1 MDKAAFFAAV
11 RQGILGPTLDPS
23 EVSGCEAIMDAMAGL
38 PRSWCAYALGTAYL
52 ETAHSM
58 QPVLEAN
65 WLSPASRERYFTR
78 MYDITGQRP
87 KKARELGN
95 TTPGDGAKY
104 PGRGYPQM
112 TGKANY
118 AKATAKLRAMGHDV
132 DLVANPELAMRPDIA
147 ALIMR
152 FGMVEGW
159 FTGKGFADY
168 LPYSGG
174 ATLKVYMPARRIING
189 MDRAADVASAAMSF
203 EAALAKGGWA

>member
-1 MDKAAFFAAV
+1 MNRQAFFDSC
-11 RQGILGPTLDPS
+11 RKGILGPTLEQG
-23 EVSGCEAIMDAMAGL
+23 EVDGCEAILTAMEGTPA
-38 PRSWCAYALGTAYL
+38 SWCAYALATAYL

-65 WLSPASRERYFTR
+65 WLSESARNRYFTR

-95 TTPGDGAKY
+95 LSPGDGIKY

-118 AKATAKLRAMGHDV
+118 AKATAKLKAMGHDV
-132 DLVANPELAMRPDIA
+132 DLVANPDLAMRPDIA

-152 FGMVEGW
+152 YGMVESW
-159 FTGKGFADY
+159 FTGKGFADF
-168 LPYSGG
+168 LPYTGG
-174 ATLKVYMPARRIING
+174 ASLKTYMPARKIING
-189 MDRAADVASAAMSF
+189 MDRAADVAGYALQFESALIA
-203 EAALAKGGWA
+203 GGWA